1 MEVEGVDEEDSDELA
16 PMDDLEPEHIS
27 DDDEESRKK
36 KSGKESTK
44 GWTRRH
50 RTDIEDA

>member
-1 MEVEGVDEEDSDELA
+1 MDEEDSDELA

-27 DDDEESRKK
+27 DDEENKK
-36 KSGKESTK
+36 KSGEKSTK

-50 RTDIEDA
+50 RTEITDA